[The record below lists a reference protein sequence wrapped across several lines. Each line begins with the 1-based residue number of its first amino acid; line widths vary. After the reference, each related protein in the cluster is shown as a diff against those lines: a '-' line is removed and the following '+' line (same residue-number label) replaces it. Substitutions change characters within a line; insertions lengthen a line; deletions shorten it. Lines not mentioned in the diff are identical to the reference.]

1 MTFSAVQAKVFGQAR
16 NNVRTKYGERSVVDV
31 TLPDGT
37 TKAIWRGA
45 DDQSIARLVDGER
58 VTLTIDGKGNVQK
71 IEGSYER
78 AEAQRS
84 AAAQIAPVITAPKVT
99 QPMGFQ
105 VEAPFEAERRLRA
118 QIAAAKGQPVAIP
131 QDGYSRIEPVPM
143 AESGSGIDG
152 KIAELA
158 AIYGRCLAAAG
169 DSEAVALKIF
179 EVVIHG

>member
-1 MTFSAVQAKVFGQAR
+1 MTFSTVQAKVFGQAR
-16 NNVRTKYGERSVVDV
+16 NVRTKYGERSVVDV

-37 TKAIWRGA
+37 TKAIWKGV
-45 DDQSIARLVDGER
+45 DDQSIARLIDGER
-58 VTLTIDGKGNVQK
+58 VTLTIDGKGNVQE

-118 QIAAAKGQPVAIP
+118 QIAAAKGQPVAIDHQP
-131 QDGYSRIEPVPM
+131 DPSD
-143 AESGSGIDG
+143 IDG
-152 KIAELA
+152 RIAELGRVYSQCLAATGSELA
-158 AIYGRCLAAAG
+158 AI
-169 DSEAVALKIF
+169 EIF
-179 EVVIHG
+179 RMVVTHG